1 MKTIL
6 ITILK
11 AILTVLYQPIK
22 LFPVKHRI
30 VYLSRQSNEKSL
42 DMQLLEKEI
51 AALDP
56 TVEQVFRLRMLDG
69 GLGEKIKYCF
79 SILGDLYY
87 LSTSRAAILDTYSIP
102 VSCLKHKRTLKVV
115 QMWHALGAIKKFGLQ
130 ALGTKDGRDPA
141 VSKALNMHK
150 NYDYVIAPSQKT
162 ALFYAEAFGCE
173 KSKIK
178 LALLP
183 HVDYLLDSKNSRSEE
198 FFKLNPDCTAK
209 KTLLYLPTF
218 REREEYVA
226 NELKVALEDDD
237 RYRLI
242 IKTHPLSRVRA
253 EERFSYKGDFST
265 YDLMKIADC
274 VITDYSACAF
284 DTAVLM
290 KPLYFF
296 VPDYQVYTRD
306 RGLNVDLKAEMK
318 KAVFEDAEMLHQAM
332 RTQPYDLDALYR
344 FKNTYLRNTKGSCTA
359 VLAKFIVSLLA

>member
-1 MKTIL
+1 MT
-6 ITILK
+6 
-11 AILTVLYQPIK
+11 ALYQPIK
-22 LFPVKHRI
+22 LFPVKNRI
-30 VYLSRQSNEKSL
+30 VYLSRQSNQKSL
-42 DMQLLEKEI
+42 DMKLLEKEI
-51 AALDP
+51 AELSP
-56 TVEQVFRLRMLDG
+56 STEQVFRLRMLDG

-87 LSTSRAAILDTYSIP
+87 LSTSRVAILDTYSVA
-102 VSCLKHKRTLKVV
+102 VSCLSHKKTLKVI

-130 ALGTKDGRDPA
+130 ALGTKEGRDPA

-198 FFKLNPDCTAK
+198 FFRLNPDCTAK
-209 KTLLYLPTF
+209 KTVLYVPTF

-226 NELKVALEDDD
+226 NELKVAFEDDD
-237 RYRLI
+237 RFRLI
-242 IKTHPLSRVRA
+242 IKTHPLSRVRS

-265 YDLMKIADC
+265 YDLMKIADYI
-274 VITDYSACAF
+274 ITDYSACAF
-284 DTAVLM
+284 DAALLM
-290 KPLYFF
+290 KPLYFY
-296 VPDYQVYTRD
+296 VPDYDMYAHD
-306 RGLNVDLKAEMK
+306 RGLNIDLKAEMK
-318 KAVFEDAEMLHQAM
+318 KAVFTDAESLHTAM

-344 FKNTYLRNTKGSCTA
+344 FKTQYLKHSKYSNTA
-359 VLAKFIVSLLA
+359 ILAKFVTSLLA